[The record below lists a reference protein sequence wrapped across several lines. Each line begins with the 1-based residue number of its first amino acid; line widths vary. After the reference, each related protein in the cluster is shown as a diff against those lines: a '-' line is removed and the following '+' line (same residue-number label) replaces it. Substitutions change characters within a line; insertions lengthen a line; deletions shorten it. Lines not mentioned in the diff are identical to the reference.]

1 MTESTFEYII
11 HLVAEH
17 PPQSIDQQYRKLV
30 KTILTEG
37 EEKTDPQGPGNFSL
51 HGYTLT
57 FDLSDGG
64 YPLLG
69 LRDLKGSRKAM
80 AEELFWIMS
89 GSTNVN
95 DLHKEGVH
103 IWDQWA
109 DATKKDYPEYPD
121 GSLGPVYGKQWRD
134 FGGVDQLK
142 ETMRL
147 LKENPDSRRIV
158 INVWNPID
166 VPKVFIVPCIRYLQF
181 HHANG
186 KLGLSVLQGS
196 ADVPVGLPFDI
207 AEYALFLRMMA
218 QVNNMT
224 PAKLDYHLVDAHI
237 YKNQVTEMEE
247 LLQRTP
253 TKQPTLNITSQPED
267 IFGFKRSDFEL
278 VGYEPHPKMDIAVD
292 L

>member
-1 MTESTFEYII
+1 M
-11 HLVAEH
+11 AEL
-17 PPQSIDQQYRKLV
+17 PLKSIDQQYKQLV
-30 KTILTEG
+30 KTILTKG
-37 EEKTDPQGPGNFSL
+37 QEKTDPQGPGNFSY

-57 FDLSDGG
+57 FDLSNGS

-80 AEELFWIMS
+80 FEELSWIMS
-89 GSTNVN
+89 GSTNVS
-95 DLHKEGVH
+95 DLHRENVH

-109 DATKKDYPEYPD
+109 VATQKDFPEYPE
-121 GSLGPVYGKQWRD
+121 GSLGPVYGKQWRA
-134 FGGVDQLK
+134 FGGEGAVEVDQL
-142 ETMRL
+142 EEAMRL

-158 INVWNPID
+158 ISVWNPAD
-166 VPKVFIVPCIRYLQF
+166 LSKVFIAPCIRYLQF

-186 KLGLSVLQGS
+186 RLGLSVIQGS

-218 QVNNMT
+218 HVNNMT
-224 PAKLDYHLVDAHI
+224 PALLDYHLVDAHI
-237 YKNQVTEMEE
+237 YKNQIPAMRE
-247 LLQRTP
+247 LIKRKPTP
-253 TKQPTLNITSQPED
+253 EPTLNITSNPED

-278 VGYEPHPKMDIAVD
+278 AGYEPHPKMDIPVD